1 MKQYIIGNNMITK
14 IINMFKKKQD
24 KRKIYR
30 SLSNYFPDRYVE
42 KTIGLYQIFSYLK
55 NKNIKGDI
63 VECGVG
69 RGVSIFKMAKI
80 STILEMNKNIFGYD
94 SFEGFPEP
102 NIKDDSF
109 RNPKKGDWSDTSIKH
124 VEEHFLESQILKD
137 FFTKN
142 VFLVQGFFDKTLPIS
157 SHKDI
162 AFLHL
167 DCDLYDSYRTCL
179 KELFKKVSKGG
190 IVLIDEYKHAK
201 WPGATKAIDEFGQ
214 TIDLNIVY
222 SKLLDR
228 YLIVD
233 FDENLYKSLQIEK

>member
-1 MKQYIIGNNMITK
+1 MKQFIIGNNMITK
-14 IINMFKKKQD
+14 IIGMFKKKQD
-24 KRKIYR
+24 NRKIYR
-30 SLSNYFPDRYVE
+30 SLSNYFPDRYVD
-42 KTIGLYQIFSYLK
+42 KTIGLYQIFNYLK
-55 NKNIKGDI
+55 NNNIEGDI

-69 RGVSIFKMAKI
+69 RGVSIFKMGKI
-80 STILEMNKNIFGYD
+80 ATILEMKKNIYGYD

-102 NIKDDSF
+102 NIKDHSF
-109 RNPKKGDWSDTSIKH
+109 RNPKRGDWSDTSIKH
-124 VEEHFLESQILKD
+124 VEDHFSESRILKD
-137 FFTKN
+137 FFN
-142 VFLVQGFFDKTLPIS
+142 ERVSLVKGFFERTLPIS

-179 KELFKKVSKGG
+179 NELFKKVSKGG
-190 IVLIDEYKHAK
+190 IVLIDEYKQAK

-214 TIDLNIVY
+214 TTDLNIVY

-233 FDENLYKSLQIEK
+233 FDEKLFKSLQIEE